1 MASNSIDYSATLSS
15 LRSQQA
21 QHPLSILA
29 LAESITASQAQ
40 AQAQSQSDLNLLT
53 SNAQPQPRPSD
64 ASSSHNASDLDGGGS
79 GQLTPS
85 SLSAD
90 LAHYKDLFAKLR
102 FSYLEQVTKEKYLR
116 SIVGD
121 PPLVVTHDDNLELEA
136 KLAVMKQELK
146 AKKEGVEVLVRDME
160 AQAQDLAGVYE
171 DVQRGMGVLE
181 SVPVEI
187 ERLREQVEALRK
199 EVAEKRA
206 GTTTTEE
213 QRRERD
219 DPRMNMSLEATRQ
232 ALAEQTSHT
241 KEIEGQI
248 AALQRELP
256 GKMERME
263 AVDRELAELDRRRNE
278 SARLAGEE
286 RKRKEMGGRDEV
298 EELARWYRSKEVVYR
313 GLGLGV
319 EG

>member
-1 MASNSIDYSATLSS
+1 
-15 LRSQQA
+15 
-21 QHPLSILA
+21 
-29 LAESITASQAQ
+29 
-40 AQAQSQSDLNLLT
+40 
-53 SNAQPQPRPSD
+53 
-64 ASSSHNASDLDGGGS
+64 
-79 GQLTPS
+79 
-85 SLSAD
+85 
-90 LAHYKDLFAKLR
+90 
-102 FSYLEQVTKEKYLR
+102 
-116 SIVGD
+116 
-121 PPLVVTHDDNLELEA
+121 
-136 KLAVMKQELK
+136 MKQELK
-146 AKKEGVEVLVRDME
+146 AKKESVEVLVRDME

-171 DVQRGMGVLE
+171 GVQRGMEVLE
-181 SVPVEI
+181 TVPVDI
-187 ERLREQVEALRK
+187 ERLREQVDALRR

-206 GTTTTEE
+206 GTSTMTEE

-219 DPRMNMSLEATRQ
+219 DPRMNMSLGATRQ

-298 EELARWYRSKEVVYR
+298 EELARWYRSQEVVFR

>member
-1 MASNSIDYSATLSS
+1 MASNNIDYSATLSS

-29 LAESITASQAQ
+29 LAEPITASQAQ

-64 ASSSHNASDLDGGGS
+64 ASSSHNASDLDGGG

-171 DVQRGMGVLE
+171 DVQRGMEVLE

-187 ERLREQVEALRK
+187 ERLREQVEALRR

-206 GTTTTEE
+206 GTSTMTEE

-232 ALAEQTSHT
+232 AFAEQTSHT

-298 EELARWYRSKEVVYR
+298 EELARWYRSQEVVFR

>member
-1 MASNSIDYSATLSS
+1 MASKNIDYSATLSS
-15 LRSQQA
+15 LRTQQA

-29 LAESITASQAQ
+29 LAEPITASQ
-40 AQAQSQSDLNLLT
+40 SQPNIST
-53 SNAQPQPRPSD
+53 AQPRPSD
-64 ASSSHNASDLDGGGS
+64 VSSHNASDLDN

-136 KLAVMKQELK
+136 KLAGMKSELK
-146 AKKEGVEVLVRDME
+146 AKKEGVEALVKDME
-160 AQAQDLAGVYE
+160 AQATMLADVYE
-171 DVQRGMGVLE
+171 DIQMGMDVLE
-181 SVPVEI
+181 TVPAEI
-187 ERLREQVEALRK
+187 ETLRGQVEALKR
-199 EVAEKRA
+199 EVAGKRDGTGT
-206 GTTTTEE
+206 GTTTTTN
-213 QRRERD
+213 

-232 ALAEQTSHT
+232 ALAEQTGRT
-241 KEIEGQI
+241 REIEEQI

-278 SARLAGEE
+278 SARLAAEE

-298 EELARWYRSKEVVYR
+298 EELARWYRSQEVVLR

>member
-1 MASNSIDYSATLSS
+1 MASNNIDYSATLSS

-29 LAESITASQAQ
+29 LAEPITASQAQ
-40 AQAQSQSDLNLLT
+40 AQSQSDVNLLT

-64 ASSSHNASDLDGGGS
+64 ASSSHNASELEGGG

-136 KLAVMKQELK
+136 RLAVMKQELK

-181 SVPVEI
+181 SVPVEVD
-187 ERLREQVEALRK
+187 RLREQVEALRR

-206 GTTTTEE
+206 GTSTMTEE

-219 DPRMNMSLEATRQ
+219 DPRMNISLEATRQ

-298 EELARWYRSKEVVYR
+298 EELARWYRSQEVVFR